1 MDTRTTIVI
10 GIAAGVAAV
19 GLAIGGAAL
28 ANGGGAGSSTEHTAN
43 SGGLDGLSGGAGGI
57 PGSRHDDHGG
67 LTGAGGP
74 GAIGGPGGHDGEQPL
89 TGTDLAKAQAA
100 ALAKV
105 PGGNVLRAESNGDG
119 SGFHLLVQQPDGS
132 VVMVQLDA
140 SFTVVEVAQGP
151 GGRGGPGLDPNGP
164 LQNHDPNGTL
174 LNQDPNGGTL
184 NQTATGGTTT

>member
-1 MDTRTTIVI
+1 MDTSTTIVI

-28 ANGGGAGSSTEHTAN
+28 ATGGGAGSSTEHAAN
-43 SGGLDGLSGGAGGI
+43 S
-57 PGSRHDDHGG
+57 
-67 LTGAGGP
+67 
-74 GAIGGPGGHDGEQPL
+74 GGPGGHDGEQPL
-89 TGTDLAKAQAA
+89 TGADLAKAQAA
-100 ALAKV
+100 ALAKL

-132 VVMVQLDA
+132 VVMVKLDA

-174 LNQDPNGGTL
+174 LNQDPNSGTL
-184 NQTATGGTTT
+184 DHTATGGTTT

>member
-28 ANGGGAGSSTEHTAN
+28 ANGGGAGSSTEHAAN
-43 SGGLDGLSGGAGGI
+43 SGGLGGLSGGAEGI

-119 SGFHLLVQQPDGS
+119 SGFHLLVQHPDGS

-184 NQTATGGTTT
+184 NQAATGGTTT